1 MLDLPDFSAAP
12 WRQDHRLALAQAG
25 RVLTYAELSALA
37 DERARR
43 LAAQGVASG
52 QVVMAPDLPAWDLA
66 IMRHGLA
73 RLGAALFPF
82 RADLPEAELAALARL
97 VAAEWRWRPESE
109 CILKTGQPPQP
120 GASAE
125 PSDVRVLI
133 KTSGSS
139 GGLKA
144 VMLTGA
150 NLLASAR
157 ASNQVLGLTAGDLWL
172 ACLRL
177 SHIGGLAIGYRCAL
191 SGAGMLIHDGF
202 DAVAVARDLAERP
215 VTHLSL
221 VPPMLARL
229 LELGAEPPASLR
241 VLLVGGQAV
250 SAGLARRALEAGWP
264 LHLTYGMTETG
275 SQIAVRPA
283 CGPGQVDTTLSGVP
297 LPGVELDV
305 GRCDAATRLRVR
317 GPMVM
322 AGYAGSDRR
331 PGRGLEPGGWLE
343 TSDLGCLTAEGQL
356 RVLGRADDVL
366 VIGGVNVSRAAVER
380 RVCDAPGVRDCV
392 VVGIPEPIWGFR
404 LAVAYRGD
412 VDEAGLEQWC
422 RSQLPSTERPRD
434 FMRLEALPLL
444 ASGKY
449 DRVRI
454 ASLLSNVALEP
465 GIGRPNRKGAKN
477 AKKTNT

>member
-1 MLDLPDFSAAP
+1 MPDVPDFSAAP
-12 WRQDHRLALAQAG
+12 WRQDDTLAIAQAG
-25 RVLTYAELSALA
+25 RALTYAELSAHA
-37 DERARR
+37 AERARQ
-43 LAAQGVASG
+43 LAVKGLAPG
-52 QVVMAPDLPAWDLA
+52 QVVMAPDLPAWDLP
-66 IMRHGLA
+66 IMQHSLA

-82 RADLPEAELAALARL
+82 RADLPASELTALERL
-97 VAAEWRWRPESE
+97 VAAEWRWRPESG
-109 CILKTGQPPQP
+109 CLQKTGQCPPQAA
-120 GASAE
+120 GSE

-144 VMLTGA
+144 VMLTGG

-157 ASNQVLGLTAGDLWL
+157 AANQALGLARGDLWL
-172 ACLRL
+172 TCLRL
-177 SHIGGLAIGYRCAL
+177 SHIGGLAICYRCAL
-191 SGAGMLIHDGF
+191 AGAAVLIHDGF
-202 DAVAVARDLAERP
+202 DAAAVARDLGGRP

-229 LELGAEPPASLR
+229 LDLGVAPPALLR

-250 SAGLARRALEAGWP
+250 STGLARRALEAGWP

-283 CGPGQVDTTLSGVP
+283 IGQNRLDTTLAGEP
-297 LPGVELDV
+297 LPGVELD
-305 GRCDAATRLRVR
+305 GAHCDEAGRLRVR

-322 AGYAGSDRR
+322 AGYAGPDRR
-331 PGRGLEPGGWLE
+331 PGRGLEPGGWLA

-380 RVCDAPGVRDCV
+380 RVSDAPGVRDSV

-404 LAVAYRGD
+404 VAVAYQGD

-422 RSQLPSTERPRD
+422 RSHLPSAGRPRD
-434 FMRLEALPLL
+434 FLRLEALPLL

-454 ASLLSNVALEP
+454 ASMLKGLVLKASS
-465 GIGRPNRKGAKN
+465 GRPGEPPA
-477 AKKTNT
+477 